1 MTRRLVA
8 VPGATAVG
16 EVAAV
21 GEGMAAVDVV
31 AAAGGASGRMEPDHR
46 SRGRDEVRLAIER
59 DQDGKTAG
67 DRSTSARCG
76 Q

>member
-1 MTRRLVA
+1 
-8 VPGATAVG
+8 
-16 EVAAV
+16 
-21 GEGMAAVDVV
+21 MAAVDVV

-46 SRGRDEVRLAIER
+46 PRGRDEVRLAIER
-59 DQDGKTAG
+59 DQDGKKAG